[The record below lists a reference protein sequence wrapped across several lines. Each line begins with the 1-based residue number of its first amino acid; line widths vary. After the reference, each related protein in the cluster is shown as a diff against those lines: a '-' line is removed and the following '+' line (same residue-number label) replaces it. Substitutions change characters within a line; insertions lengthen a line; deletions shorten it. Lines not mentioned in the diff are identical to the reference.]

1 MLQKTISKSIGCSG
15 VGLHSG
21 KIVKLTLHPAAEN
34 TGIIFHIHGED
45 GVKVVSPTPQLVT
58 ATQLATVLMVDEASA
73 ATVEH
78 LLAAISG
85 MQIDNIRIEIQG
97 GEVPI
102 MDGSAGS
109 FIFLLKDA
117 GLREQ
122 SKARTVQRIKKEITF
137 ERDGKRINAKPHNGL
152 RIDYTIDFDHPL
164 IGVQT
169 KSVEITP
176 ETFASEIA
184 KARTFG
190 FFREVEYMR
199 SKKLALGG
207 SLENAIVLDDYG
219 ILNEDGLRYPD
230 EFVRHKILDFIG
242 DMIMLGTPLEGH
254 FDVHCSGH
262 ALNNQFLRAIDENAD
277 IYLESVTL
285 DEPAPAAVGHDVP
298 AVAAS
303 AAPAVA

>member
-1 MLQKTISKSIGCSG
+1 MLQKTINKSIGCSG
-15 VGLHSG
+15 VGVHSG
-21 KIVKLTLHPAAEN
+21 KIVKLTLHPATED

-45 GVKVVSPTPQLVT
+45 GVKVIAPTPQLVT
-58 ATQLATVLMVDEASA
+58 ATQLATVLGVGNTSA

-78 LLAAISG
+78 LLAAIHG

-102 MDGSAGS
+102 MDGSAAS

-122 SKARTVQRIKKEITF
+122 ARPRTVKRIKKAINF
-137 ERDGKRINAKPHNGL
+137 ERDGKRISAKPHKGL
-152 RIDYTIDFDHPL
+152 SIDYTIDFEHPL

-169 KSVEITP
+169 MSVEVTP
-176 ETFASEIA
+176 ETFATDIA

-207 SLENAIVLDDYG
+207 SLDNAIVLDDYAV
-219 ILNEDGLRYPD
+219 LNEDGLRFPD

-242 DMIMLGTPLEGH
+242 DMVMLGSPLEGH
-254 FDVHCSGH
+254 FEVYCSGH
-262 ALNNQFLRAIDENAD
+262 ALNNQFLRTIDENAD
-277 IYLESVTL
+277 IYLESVTA
-285 DEPAPAAVGHDVP
+285 EAPVAVEAP
-298 AVAAS
+298 EVAAS
-303 AAPAVA
+303 VAAPAVA